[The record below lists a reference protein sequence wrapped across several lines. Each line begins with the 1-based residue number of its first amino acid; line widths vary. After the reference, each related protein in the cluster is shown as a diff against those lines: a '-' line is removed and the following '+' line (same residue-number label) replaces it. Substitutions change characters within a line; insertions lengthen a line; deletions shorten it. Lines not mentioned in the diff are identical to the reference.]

1 MGGERLRGGDQIFT
15 IMVCFR
21 PVTHIGSGSKGRKWP
36 HGGSGYT

>member
-1 MGGERLRGGDQIFT
+1 MGGERLRGEDQIFT

-21 PVTHIGSGSKGRKWP
+21 PVTHIGSSSNGRIWP